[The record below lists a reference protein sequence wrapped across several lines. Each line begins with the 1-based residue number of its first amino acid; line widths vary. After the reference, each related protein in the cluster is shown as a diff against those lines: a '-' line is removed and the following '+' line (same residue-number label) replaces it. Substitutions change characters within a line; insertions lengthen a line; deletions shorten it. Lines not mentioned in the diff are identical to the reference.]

1 MPWLDEVNAV
11 WRQVGRE
18 VGAAFELREYD
29 PGASDIAFGAAL
41 VRRTERWDIALQYRA
56 ECEYAHSDA
65 GDDFKTTT
73 MMKAVA
79 KTETAFRFNI
89 GRDVWPDDWSIK
101 IDGRRYGVEGNNKNK
116 IRVLLDDQMIRSL
129 IPTALGSSSLEL
141 RRSQLSFSEKS
152 ENQVPGAWKKVESY
166 NWMLPIR
173 DPGRLKALFRL
184 FEAVLDRLEQLEV
197 QEVAEIMTAQ
207 VLDSLKARGV
217 EASLEGRHIVLAGQE
232 VQKIQP
238 TDLLDDARCPA
249 KYLLSDARQG
259 QDNGPYHS
267 LVLSI
272 EGRAKRRGFHWRRR
286 MFEWEGRTS
295 QGNRMERSL
304 VEAIEKDTS
313 LEEALL
319 ESRHQRVWIDATAG
333 QNQVGIVT
341 LPRS

>member
-1 MPWLDEVNAV
+1 MSSPRESETQRDAMKANQGRRLLDAGDYEGAITACTEAIELEPGSIGARRTRAEAYRRLGREKEAEADLKHLGDLTSQRDRAERMPWLDEVNAV

-129 IPTALGSSSLEL
+129 IPTALGSSSLDL

-197 QEVAEIMTAQ
+197 QEVAEIMTA
-207 VLDSLKARGV
+207 
-217 EASLEGRHIVLAGQE
+217 
-232 VQKIQP
+232 
-238 TDLLDDARCPA
+238 
-249 KYLLSDARQG
+249 
-259 QDNGPYHS
+259 
-267 LVLSI
+267 
-272 EGRAKRRGFHWRRR
+272 
-286 MFEWEGRTS
+286 
-295 QGNRMERSL
+295 
-304 VEAIEKDTS
+304 
-313 LEEALL
+313 
-319 ESRHQRVWIDATAG
+319 
-333 QNQVGIVT
+333 
-341 LPRS
+341 